1 MLGFFVLFCFL
12 TFFPVAE
19 RSFYKTVMFL
29 AFMVDFFC
37 IMHIL
42 SSVLVLRDFLDFM
55 LASNL
60 GSVWHL
66 RPTYSTLNVAWVACD
81 PNVKAP
87 LTSGPI
93 RVDLWLS
100 VHSRSHR
107 ESVLSVKDECVAH
120 IWTAHVGHNWCWHFP
135 PEGGCG
141 QQRLLQLCQ
150 CLWVPNVF

>member
-1 MLGFFVLFCFL
+1 MTYQVDILIYVGVFLFCFL
-12 TFFPVAE
+12 TFFSSGRKKLLQNCDVFGIYG
-19 RSFYKTVMFL
+19 R
-29 AFMVDFFC
+29 FFC

-42 SSVLVLRDFLDFM
+42 SSVLVLRDFLDCM

-100 VHSRSHR
+100 VHSCSHR
-107 ESVLSVKDECVAH
+107 ESAVSVKDECVAH
-120 IWTAHVGHNWCWHFP
+120 I
-135 PEGGCG
+135 
-141 QQRLLQLCQ
+141 
-150 CLWVPNVF
+150 